1 MPTFAAAIPRAWLK
15 RRSHPSNVE
24 VLNGFDGALRAGD
37 GFLRRDSRVMRPL
50 TTAGGNPME
59 WTTSSQDRT
68 AVGPAAVTQRLRLDW
83 LGPQHA
89 AAVHAAIR
97 ASHRELAAWLP
108 WARSLPSLADTAAFC
123 AEAEALR
130 AEVIDYRLAISLQPA
145 AELVGIISWRVG
157 WQREA
162 VLNEVGYWIRSDCR
176 ARGLM
181 TEALRC
187 VLTTWLAPRRGRI
200 VFLTTDARNLPSR
213 RVALHGGLSFCRTFR
228 AEQDET
234 SRQKCLYAQ
243 PTESFDAVQE
253 ICLRAALA
261 RPRPRPRPRR

>member
-1 MPTFAAAIPRAWLK
+1 MECT
-15 RRSHPSNVE
+15 PS
-24 VLNGFDGALRAGD
+24 LRGH
-37 GFLRRDSRVMRPL
+37 RPL
-50 TTAGGNPME
+50 
-59 WTTSSQDRT
+59 
-68 AVGPAAVTQRLRLDW
+68 GPAAVTPRLSLEW

-108 WARSLPSLADTAAFC
+108 WARPLPTSADTAAFC

-130 AEVIDYRLAISLQPA
+130 AEVIEYRLAMALQPA
-145 AELVGIISWRVG
+145 AEVVGIVSWRVG

-187 VLTTWLAPRRGRI
+187 VLATWLAPRRGRI
-200 VFLTTDARNLPSR
+200 VFLTTDAQNHPSR
-213 RVALHGGLSFCRTFR
+213 RVALRSGLSFCRTFQ
-228 AEQDET
+228 AGQGEA
-234 SRQKCLYAQ
+234 SRLKCLYAQ
-243 PTESFDAVQE
+243 PTESLDAVQE
-253 ICLRAALA
+253 LCIRAAQA
-261 RPRPRPRPRR
+261 RSPSRRRPSR